1 MEVLV
6 VFIKKNRT
14 TKMLK
19 ILFMLFFLVS
29 FFNASSQSQINR
41 IYQSIDILVANP
53 NLENLNRLDSI
64 EKTFNPKSQEEFL
77 ALVILNANKG
87 YFQNR
92 FGLSQKAILSYEM
105 AWKTFGKKN
114 LSNYDIIEN
123 CLKPLG
129 NLYTQIGDFDNAENT
144 IKQYFFIAENQKNQE
159 QKIAAILNLSNVYQ
173 SSGKALIAIQL
184 LEKSIK
190 TEKLS
195 DFKKGLLYNNLG
207 TNYLIIKDFIS
218 AKTALEKAVSIL
230 SNQKNKTEILSNSYR
245 NLVTIF
251 CHEQNFEKANLYFEK
266 AKEILQKLPQQEPR
280 KRAKFCFENAV
291 LLFQQNKFA
300 SSNLQILNIFSILIP
315 NYSIIKN
322 GLPNKNSLY
331 AETVLLD
338 ALDLQAEILVKE
350 NNLKQAIETFRLS
363 FYIEDLF
370 EKMIVYENSK
380 IITQFRIRNRVEK
393 CLEIY
398 SHLIQTEKKLNYAE
412 DAFVLCEETKSS
424 ILKNYNST
432 KKTASKEEQS
442 ITILLQNLTVEITKE
457 QQKNELAD
465 VSKINFYIK
474 KQNNLMLSLKKLQSE
489 DSISKYEKFDLKA
502 LFLKLEQQKSVL
514 VEFFSGSE
522 YLYSFTI
529 QNQKIEFKKIENKQF
544 SNIKISKFI
553 DFFANPDAISN
564 AISSFNSTGNELYK
578 MLQLPNKSVPK
589 NLIIIPDGLLNFV
602 PFEALI
608 TKKSVTTN
616 FSKMN
621 YLLKDLVVSYNNSAS
636 FYLKEKLISNS
647 NKTVLGIFPAFK
659 NSAFEL
665 SFSKTEL
672 QSLKSNF
679 KGNYFE
685 NTTATFSNFKKNAS
699 NFPILHLCTHAD
711 AGDTESPASIKFFE
725 KDVMYSELYSL
736 NIKPDLVV
744 LSACETGIG
753 KLYKSEG
760 AMSVARGFQFAGAEN
775 LLFSLWK
782 VNDYTT
788 SIFMADFYRNIKEN
802 KSFSEANRQAKLDFL
817 NNKQISNSK
826 KSPYY
831 WSAFVYYGTI
841 EKEENSNYYLYVL
854 CILGVVTL
862 FIFVRYRKSQHAKS
876 N

>member
-6 VFIKKNRT
+6 VFIKKNRIT
-14 TKMLK
+14 ETFK
-19 ILFMLFFLVS
+19 ILFVLFFLVS
-29 FFNASSQSQINR
+29 FFNAKSQTQENR

-53 NLENLNRLDSI
+53 NLENLNALESI
-64 EKTFNPKSQEEFL
+64 EKIIKPKSQEEFL

-92 FGLSQKAILSYEM
+92 FGWPQKAILSYEM
-105 AWKTFGKKN
+105 AWKTFEKNN
-114 LSNYDIIEN
+114 LSNYDIVEN

-207 TNYLIIKDFIS
+207 TNYLIMKDFIS
-218 AKTALEKAVSIL
+218 AKTTLEKAVSIL

-251 CHEQNFEKANLYFEK
+251 CQEQNFEKANLYFEK

-300 SSNLQILNIFSILIP
+300 SSNLQILNVFSILIP
-315 NYSIIKN
+315 NYSKIKN
-322 GLPNKNSLY
+322 DLPDKNALY

-338 ALDLQAEILVKE
+338 ALDLQAEILVKQ
-350 NNLKQAIETFRLS
+350 NKLKQAIETFRLS

-370 EKMIVYENSK
+370 EKIIVYENSK
-380 IITQFRIRNRVEK
+380 IIAQLRIRNRVEK

-398 SHLIQTEKKLNYAE
+398 AQLVQTDKKLKYTE
-412 DAFVLCEETKSS
+412 DAFLLCEETKSRV
-424 ILKNYNST
+424 LKNYNST
-432 KKTASKEEQS
+432 KKTASKVEQS
-442 ITILLQNLTVEITKE
+442 ITIELQNLTVDITKE

-465 VSKINFYIK
+465 VLKINFCIK
-474 KQNNLMLSLKKLQSE
+474 KQNNLMLSLKKLQSK

-502 LFLKLEQQKSVL
+502 LILKLEQQKSVL
-514 VEFFSGSE
+514 VEYFSGSE
-522 YLYSFTI
+522 NLYSFTLE
-529 QNQKIEFKKIENKQF
+529 NQKIELKKIENKQI
-544 SNIKISKFI
+544 SSIKIAKFI
-553 DFFANPDAISN
+553 DFFGNSDAISSY
-564 AISSFNSTGNELYK
+564 ISSFNSAGNELYK
-578 MLQLPNKSVPK
+578 MLQLPNKSVSK

-608 TKKSVTTN
+608 TKISGTTN

-621 YLLKDLVVSYNNSAS
+621 YLLKDFVVSYNNSAS

-659 NSAFEL
+659 NTNFEL

-679 KGNYFE
+679 KGIYFE
-685 NTTATFSNFKKNAS
+685 NATATFSNFKKNAS

-711 AGDTESPASIKFFE
+711 AGDTESPASIKFFD
-725 KDVMYSELYSL
+725 KNIMYSELYNL

-744 LSACETGIG
+744 LSACQTGIG

-802 KSFSEANRQAKLDFL
+802 RSFSEANHQAKLDFL
-817 NNKQISNSK
+817 NNTEISNSK

-841 EKEENSNYYLYVL
+841 EKDSNSNYFLYFL
-854 CILGVVTL
+854 CSIAVIPF
-862 FIFVRYRKSQHAKS
+862 FIIAYYRKQNHL
-876 N
+876 